1 MAYTVTQLYSFINEV
16 TKGIVGLQKIKVVDT
31 ESFVSLGQAVLATDT
46 DVNAFYSALAARI
59 GRTAFLSR
67 VLELNDD
74 IERDP
79 LDFGAAL
86 QKISISSISRTV
98 SNDSWKTTGG
108 SLAYT
113 QDATKIFAT
122 VYTNKG
128 TFEMETKVIY
138 DYQLK
143 DGFTSEINMAALTDL
158 IFTDMYNGMTLAKM
172 GLVDTTVCTAA
183 ALACSTETTK
193 KTCINL
199 LTAYNQMFP
208 TVTISA
214 ENALY
219 NADFLKFAGSEI
231 RKYTKKLRKPSVL
244 YNTLGH
250 EKWTAESDLSIRMLA
265 DFVDKT
271 QTYLSA
277 STYHNELLELPGYKE
292 VDYWQGKGNTDD
304 FEQVSMI
311 NVENG
316 DIAEC
321 INGVVAIAHDREAMA
336 ITTDFVRTK
345 SMYLPKQEHT
355 EYYHKADYGAYV
367 SPCENCIV
375 FYIDDYY
382 KVPLVKTQP
391 ADWSTADYYTK
402 DLTDGTYSAAAATF
416 DADEQYYKKNN

>member
-1 MAYTVTQLYSFINEV
+1 MAYAVAQLYAFINEV
-16 TKGIVGLQKIKVVDT
+16 TKGIVGLEKIAVADT
-31 ESFVSLGQAVLATDT
+31 ASFVSLGQAVLATDT
-46 DVNAFYSALAARI
+46 DVNAFYSSLAARI
-59 GRTAFLSR
+59 GRTAFISR
-67 VLELNDD
+67 ALEMDDD

-86 QKISISSISRTV
+86 QKISISKIARTV
-98 SNDSWKTTGG
+98 NNDSWKTTGG
-108 SLAYT
+108 NLTYT
-113 QDATKIFAT
+113 QDGTQIFAT

-128 TFEMETKVIY
+128 TFEIETKVVY

-143 DGFTSEINMAALTDL
+143 DAFTMEMNMMALVDL
-158 IFTDMYNGMTLAKM
+158 IFMDMFNGMELAKM

-183 ALACSTETTK
+183 ALACSAETSK

-199 LTAYNQMFP
+199 LTSYNEMFP
-208 TVTISA
+208 TATLTA
-214 ENALY
+214 EKALY
-219 NADFLKFAGSEI
+219 NAEFLKFAGSEI
-231 RKYTKKLRKPSVL
+231 RKYCKKLRKPSTL

-250 EKWTAESDLSIRMLA
+250 EKWTPETDLSLRMLA

-271 QTYLSA
+271 ETYLSA
-277 STYHNELLELPGYKE
+277 STYHKELVSLPGYKE

-304 FEQVSMI
+304 FAQVSMI

-316 DIAEC
+316 TISEC
-321 INGVVAIAHDREAMA
+321 INGVIAMAHDREAMA

-345 SMYLPKQEHT
+345 SFYIPKAEHT

-382 KVPLVKTQP
+382 KIPLMAEQP
-391 ADWSTADYYTK
+391 TDWATGYYTK
-402 DLTDGTYSAAAATF
+402 DLTDGTYDDAVTFTAAT
-416 DADEQYYKKNN
+416 QYYKKNN